1 MHLKEQWIREGFSSY
16 YVVKKEQ
23 KLTYEKNILCNHTLP
38 CLLPCEFRIEDGEE
52 YYYYETGIYTKL
64 KDRISMLE
72 PKLFFAYLLEV
83 FEQVESY
90 LLELDHLK
98 LELESMFLDKEDR
111 PVLCYLPEYEKKI
124 DEQLRDFL
132 EECIENISG
141 DDKKRVRFY
150 YEFHSFLVKEKPN
163 MEQMKDYLEI
173 RPEKM
178 YGKTAREAERK
189 ETGTRYEGKQLLK
202 NQNMQGSIQENMQK
216 SIEESIQGNIRDS
229 IKYQEDPY
237 GTSAEEGTR
246 IYEKTPKRILIL
258 IGKMICV
265 VGCVCSIFGIV
276 HFTLKILEYGF
287 YYLFLIGSLVSIAG
301 LAVSVYGC
309 YKLWKKKKNPKLF
322 VDFWQENGDAMVLL
336 DEQTTL
342 LEDEDD
348 RTVLLLEEPIGRLIP
363 KNPEQKEIV
372 LNDDGF
378 VIGSSMQ
385 GTDYQLEGTGI
396 SRRHIRFYKED
407 KNVCCEDL
415 DSTNGI
421 KINGVKLDGRKSKKA
436 VLKDGDC
443 IKIGL
448 EEFYFRQD

>member
-23 KLTYEKNILCNHTLP
+23 KLTYEKNILYNHTLP

-83 FEQVESY
+83 FEQVVSY

-98 LELESMFLDKEDR
+98 LDLESMFLDKENR

-124 DEQLRDFL
+124 DEQLRDFI
-132 EECIENISG
+132 EECIEYISG

-150 YEFHSFLVKEKPN
+150 YEFHSFLIKEKPN
-163 MEQMKDYLEI
+163 MEQMKDYLEV
-173 RPEKM
+173 RSEKM
-178 YGKTAREAERK
+178 NSEILREK
-189 ETGTRYEGKQLLK
+189 IK
-202 NQNMQGSIQENMQK
+202 NEESKSAQNMQENL
-216 SIEESIQGNIRDS
+216 SDLIRDEKDS
-229 IKYQEDPY
+229 PEKDEIK
-237 GTSAEEGTR
+237 

-258 IGKMICV
+258 IGKIISV
-265 VGCVCSIFGIV
+265 VGCFCSILGIV
-276 HFTLKILEYGF
+276 YFNSKIFEYGF

-301 LAVSVYGC
+301 LGVSVYGC
-309 YKLWKKKKNPKLF
+309 YKLWKKNKNPKTF
-322 VDFWQENGDAMVLL
+322 VDSWQKTENAAELL
-336 DEQTTL
+336 DEKTIL

-348 RTVLLLEEPIGRLIP
+348 RTVLLLEEPIGRLVP

-372 LNDDGF
+372 LDDDGF
-378 VIGSSMQ
+378 VIGRSTQ
-385 GTDYQLEGTGI
+385 GTDHQLEGTGI

-407 KNVCCEDL
+407 GNVCCEDL

-421 KINGVKLDGRKSKKA
+421 KINGVKLNGKKNKKA
-436 VLKDGDC
+436 VLKEGDC

-448 EEFYFRQD
+448 EEFYFKQD

>member
-173 RPEKM
+173 RPE
-178 YGKTAREAERK
+178 
-189 ETGTRYEGKQLLK
+189 
-202 NQNMQGSIQENMQK
+202 
-216 SIEESIQGNIRDS
+216 ESIQGNIRDS
-229 IKYQEDPY
+229 IKYQEDSY
-237 GTSAEEGTR
+237 GTSAEEKNR

-258 IGKMICV
+258 TGKMICV
-265 VGCVCSIFGIV
+265 VGCFCSIFGII
-276 HFTLKILEYGF
+276 HFILKILEYGF

-309 YKLWKKKKNPKLF
+309 YKLWKKKKNPKPF
-322 VDFWQENGDAMVLL
+322 VDCWQENGDVTVLL

-348 RTVLLLEEPIGRLIP
+348 RTVLLLEEPIGRLVP
-363 KNPEQKEIV
+363 KNPEQEEIV

-378 VIGSSMQ
+378 VIGSSTQ

-407 KNVCCEDL
+407 ENVCCEDL

>member
-23 KLTYEKNILCNHTLP
+23 KLTYEKNILYNHTLP

-83 FEQVESY
+83 FEQVASY

-98 LELESMFLDKEDR
+98 LDLESMFLDKENR

-124 DEQLRDFL
+124 DEQLRDFI
-132 EECIENISG
+132 EECIEYISG

-150 YEFHSFLVKEKPN
+150 YEFHSFLIKEKPN
-163 MEQMKDYLEI
+163 MEQMKDYLEV
-173 RPEKM
+173 RSEKM
-178 YGKTAREAERK
+178 NGEILREK
-189 ETGTRYEGKQLLK
+189 IK
-202 NQNMQGSIQENMQK
+202 NEESKSAQNMQENL
-216 SIEESIQGNIRDS
+216 SDLIRD
-229 IKYQEDPY
+229 
-237 GTSAEEGTR
+237 
-246 IYEKTPKRILIL
+246 EKDF
-258 IGKMICV
+258 V
-265 VGCVCSIFGIV
+265 
-276 HFTLKILEYGF
+276 LKIFEYGF

-301 LAVSVYGC
+301 LGVSVYGC
-309 YKLWKKKKNPKLF
+309 YKLWKKNKNPKTF
-322 VDFWQENGDAMVLL
+322 VDSWQKTENAAELL
-336 DEQTTL
+336 DEKTIL

-348 RTVLLLEEPIGRLIP
+348 RTVLLLEEPIGRLVP

-372 LNDDGF
+372 LDDDGF
-378 VIGSSMQ
+378 VIGRSTQ
-385 GTDYQLEGTGI
+385 GTDHQLEGTGI

-407 KNVCCEDL
+407 GNVCCEDL

-421 KINGVKLDGRKSKKA
+421 KINGVKLNGKKNKKA
-436 VLKDGDC
+436 VLKEGDC

-448 EEFYFRQD
+448 EEFYFKQD

>member
-23 KLTYEKNILCNHTLP
+23 KLTYEKNILYNHTLP

-83 FEQVESY
+83 FEQVVSY

-98 LELESMFLDKEDR
+98 LDLESMFLDKENQ

-124 DEQLRDFL
+124 DEQLRDFI
-132 EECIENISG
+132 EECIEYISG

-150 YEFHSFLVKEKPN
+150 YEFHSFLIKEKPN
-163 MEQMKDYLEI
+163 MEQMKDYLEV
-173 RPEKM
+173 RSEKM
-178 YGKTAREAERK
+178 NSEILREK
-189 ETGTRYEGKQLLK
+189 IK
-202 NQNMQGSIQENMQK
+202 NEESKSAQNMQENL
-216 SIEESIQGNIRDS
+216 SDLIRDEKDS
-229 IKYQEDPY
+229 PEKDEIK
-237 GTSAEEGTR
+237 

-258 IGKMICV
+258 IGKMISV
-265 VGCVCSIFGIV
+265 VGCFCSIFGIV
-276 HFTLKILEYGF
+276 YFVLKIFEYGF

-301 LAVSVYGC
+301 LGVSVYGC
-309 YKLWKKKKNPKLF
+309 YKLWKKNKNPKTF
-322 VDFWQENGDAMVLL
+322 VDSWQKTENAAELL
-336 DEQTTL
+336 DEKTIL

-348 RTVLLLEEPIGRLIP
+348 RTVLLLEEPIGRLVP

-372 LNDDGF
+372 LDDDGF
-378 VIGSSMQ
+378 VIGRSTQ
-385 GTDYQLEGTGI
+385 GTDHQLEGTGI

-407 KNVCCEDL
+407 GNVCCEDL

-421 KINGVKLDGRKSKKA
+421 KINGVKLNGKKNKKA
-436 VLKDGDC
+436 VLKEGDC

-448 EEFYFRQD
+448 EEFYFKQD

>member
-23 KLTYEKNILCNHTLP
+23 KLTYEKNILYNHTLP

-83 FEQVESY
+83 FEQVVSY

-98 LELESMFLDKEDR
+98 LDLESMFLDKENR

-124 DEQLRDFL
+124 DEQLRDFI
-132 EECIENISG
+132 EECIEYISG

-150 YEFHSFLVKEKPN
+150 YEFHSFLIKEKPN
-163 MEQMKDYLEI
+163 MEQMKDYLEV
-173 RPEKM
+173 RSEKM
-178 YGKTAREAERK
+178 NGEILREK
-189 ETGTRYEGKQLLK
+189 IK
-202 NQNMQGSIQENMQK
+202 NEESKSAQNMQENL
-216 SIEESIQGNIRDS
+216 SDLIRDEKDS
-229 IKYQEDPY
+229 PEKDEIK
-237 GTSAEEGTR
+237 

-258 IGKMICV
+258 IGKMISV
-265 VGCVCSIFGIV
+265 VGCFCSIFGIV
-276 HFTLKILEYGF
+276 YFVLKIFEYGF

-301 LAVSVYGC
+301 LGVSVYGC
-309 YKLWKKKKNPKLF
+309 YKLWKKNKNPKTF
-322 VDFWQENGDAMVLL
+322 VDSWQKTENAAELL
-336 DEQTTL
+336 DEKTIL

-348 RTVLLLEEPIGRLIP
+348 RTVLLLEEPIGRLVP

-372 LNDDGF
+372 LDDDGF
-378 VIGSSMQ
+378 VIGRSTQ
-385 GTDYQLEGTGI
+385 GTDHQLEGTGI

-407 KNVCCEDL
+407 GNVCCEDL

-421 KINGVKLDGRKSKKA
+421 KINGVKLNGKKNKKA
-436 VLKDGDC
+436 VLKEGDC

-448 EEFYFRQD
+448 EEFYFKQD

>member
-173 RPEKM
+173 RTE
-178 YGKTAREAERK
+178 
-189 ETGTRYEGKQLLK
+189 
-202 NQNMQGSIQENMQK
+202 NMQENMQR
-216 SIEESIQGNIRDS
+216 STPENIKDS
-229 IKYQEDPY
+229 IKYNEDPY
-237 GTSAEEGTR
+237 GKSAEEGTKT
-246 IYEKTPKRILIL
+246 YEKTSKRILIL
-258 IGKMICV
+258 IGKVICV
-265 VGCVCSIFGIV
+265 VGCFGSIVGIV
-276 HFTLKILEYGF
+276 YFTLKILEYGF
-287 YYLFLIGSLVSIAG
+287 YYLFLIGALVSITV
-301 LAVSVYGC
+301 LVVSVYGC
-309 YKLWKKKKNPKLF
+309 YKLWKKNKNQVSS
-322 VDFWQENGDAMVLL
+322 VDFWQENGDATVLL
-336 DEQTTL
+336 DEKTTL

-348 RTVLLLEEPIGRLIP
+348 RTVLLLEEPIGRLVP
-363 KNPEQKEIV
+363 KNPEQEEIM

-378 VIGSSMQ
+378 VIGSSEQ

-396 SRRHIRFYKED
+396 SRRHLRFYKEAG
-407 KNVCCEDL
+407 NVCCEDL
-415 DSTNGI
+415 DSTNGV
-421 KINGVKLDGRKSKKA
+421 KINGVKLDGRKQKKA
-436 VLKDGDC
+436 VLKEGDC

-448 EEFYFRQD
+448 EEFYFKQD

>member
-16 YVVKKEQ
+16 YIVKKEQ
-23 KLTYEKNILCNHTLP
+23 KLTYEKNILCNHTLS

-132 EECIENISG
+132 EECIGYISG

-163 MEQMKDYLEI
+163 MDQMKDYLEI
-173 RPEKM
+173 RPEKI
-178 YGKTAREAERK
+178 YSETARKSGKK
-189 ETGTRYEGKQLLK
+189 ETGYEEVQPAQNLK
-202 NQNMQGSIQENMQK
+202 ANIPDNMQ
-216 SIEESIQGNIRDS
+216 ESISENI
-229 IKYQEDPY
+229 QA
-237 GTSAEEGTR
+237 T

-265 VGCVCSIFGIV
+265 VGCFCSIVGIV
-276 HFTLKILEYGF
+276 HFILKILEYGF
-287 YYLFLIGSLVSIAG
+287 YYLFLIGALVS
-301 LAVSVYGC
+301 LTVLTVSVYGC
-309 YKLWKKKKNPKLF
+309 YKLWKKNKNQILS
-322 VDFWQENGDAMVLL
+322 VDFWQENGDATVLL
-336 DEQTTL
+336 DEKTTL

-348 RTVLLLEEPIGRLIP
+348 RTVLLLEEPIGRLVP

-378 VIGSSMQ
+378 VIGSSAQ

-407 KNVCCEDL
+407 EKVCCEDL
-415 DSTNGI
+415 DSTNGV
-421 KINGVKLDGRKSKKA
+421 KINGVKLDERKQKKA
-436 VLKDGDC
+436 ALKEGDC

>member
-23 KLTYEKNILCNHTLP
+23 KLTYEKNILYNHTLP

-83 FEQVESY
+83 FEQVASY

-98 LELESMFLDKEDR
+98 LDLESMFLDKEDR

-124 DEQLRDFL
+124 DEQLRDLL
-132 EECIENISG
+132 EECIEYISG
-141 DDKKRVRFY
+141 NDKKRVRFY

-163 MEQMKDYLEI
+163 MEQMKDYLEV
-173 RPEKM
+173 RSEKM
-178 YGKTAREAERK
+178 NGEILREKIKDEKDHSEK
-189 ETGTRYEGKQLLK
+189 EE
-202 NQNMQGSIQENMQK
+202 
-216 SIEESIQGNIRDS
+216 
-229 IKYQEDPY
+229 IK
-237 GTSAEEGTR
+237 

-258 IGKMICV
+258 IGKMISV
-265 VGCVCSIFGIV
+265 VGCFCSIFGIV
-276 HFTLKILEYGF
+276 YFVLKIFEYGF
-287 YYLFLIGSLVSIAG
+287 YYLFLIGLLVSIAG
-301 LAVSVYGC
+301 LGVSVYGC
-309 YKLWKKKKNPKLF
+309 YKLWKKNKNPKTF
-322 VDFWQENGDAMVLL
+322 VDSWQKTENDAELL
-336 DEQTTL
+336 DEKTIL

-348 RTVLLLEEPIGRLIP
+348 RTVLLLEEPIGRLVP

-372 LNDDGF
+372 LDDDGF
-378 VIGSSMQ
+378 VIGRSTQ
-385 GTDYQLEGTGI
+385 GTDHQLEGTGI

-407 KNVCCEDL
+407 GNVCCEDL

-421 KINGVKLDGRKSKKA
+421 KINGVKLNGKKNKKA
-436 VLKDGDC
+436 VLKEGDC

-448 EEFYFRQD
+448 EEFYFKQD

>member
-23 KLTYEKNILCNHTLP
+23 KLTYEKNILYNHTLP

-83 FEQVESY
+83 FEQVASY

-98 LELESMFLDKEDR
+98 LDLESMFLDKEDR

-124 DEQLRDFL
+124 DEQLRDLL
-132 EECIENISG
+132 EECIEYISG
-141 DDKKRVRFY
+141 NDKKRVRFY

-163 MEQMKDYLEI
+163 MEQMKDYLEV
-173 RPEKM
+173 RSEKM
-178 YGKTAREAERK
+178 NGEILREKIKDGESKSA
-189 ETGTRYEGKQLLK
+189 QD
-202 NQNMQGSIQENMQK
+202 MQENL
-216 SIEESIQGNIRDS
+216 SDSIRDEKDHS
-229 IKYQEDPY
+229 EKEEIK
-237 GTSAEEGTR
+237 

-258 IGKMICV
+258 IGKMISV
-265 VGCVCSIFGIV
+265 VGCFCSIFGIV
-276 HFTLKILEYGF
+276 YFVLKIFECGF
-287 YYLFLIGSLVSIAG
+287 YYLFLIGSLVSSTG
-301 LAVSVYGC
+301 LGVSVYGC
-309 YKLWKKKKNPKLF
+309 YKLWKKNKNPEIF
-322 VDFWQENGDAMVLL
+322 VDSWRKTENAAELL
-336 DEQTTL
+336 DEKTIL

-348 RTVLLLEEPIGRLIP
+348 RTVLLLEEPIGRLVP
-363 KNPEQKEIV
+363 KNPEQEEIV
-372 LNDDGF
+372 LNDNGF
-378 VIGSSMQ
+378 VIGSSAQ
-385 GTDYQLEGTGI
+385 GTDYQLERIGI

-407 KNVCCEDL
+407 GNVCCEDL

-421 KINGVKLDGRKSKKA
+421 KINGVKLNGKKNKKA
-436 VLKDGDC
+436 VLKEGDC

-448 EEFYFRQD
+448 EEFYFKED